1 MVKYGVA
8 MWHFK
13 TVLDEE
19 LEEGVSNPSFWGS
32 QTLFAFL
39 SGNEEKAMDLLET
52 LADQG
57 SDVLLPDTLINDPRY
72 RAVVGRLRDN
82 LNAERTALGLEAIGR

>member
-1 MVKYGVA
+1 

-13 TVLDEE
+13 AVLDEQ
-19 LEEGVSNPSFWGS
+19 LEEGVSNASFWGS

-39 SGNEEKAMDLLET
+39 SGNQEKAMDLLET

-57 SDVLLPDTLINDPRY
+57 SGFLLPDTLINDPRY
-72 RAVVGRLRDN
+72 RGIVGRLRDN
-82 LNAERTALGLEAIGR
+82 LNGERAALGLEPIGK